1 MTKPGGCIGALV
13 RVKARVR
20 ARALDGRRGTSDRRL
35 AALGERLHGV
45 DVVAIIAAMR
55 TTKQKVRN
63 TALAGLILGALL
75 FWSGQ
80 PSRLPED
87 QIAAAK
93 LALQE
98 WQVKQTEDVTHGRPS
113 TAGPA
118 PKVETHTPASLGL
131 TVLGFL
137 FCAVSIVALIQS
149 SM

>member
-1 MTKPGGCIGALV
+1 MGYLSAVWKGRVGWRLRGAGG
-13 RVKARVR
+13 
-20 ARALDGRRGTSDRRL
+20 
-35 AALGERLHGV
+35 
-45 DVVAIIAAMR
+45 VAIIAAMR

-63 TALAGLILGALL
+63 AALAGLVFGALL

-80 PSRLPED
+80 PSRLPEE

-98 WQVKQTEDVTHGRPS
+98 WQVKQTADVTHGRPS

-137 FCAVSIVALIQS
+137 FCAVSIVVLIQS
-149 SM
+149 SV